1 MLGLFI
7 VQIIANLRSH
17 PKNSRQETG
26 VRGQEIRRDW
36 GRLMEIRRDTAEIR
50 RRYGRDAAETSG

>member
-36 GRLMEIRRDTAEIR
+36 GRQVGFIEFIEFIEFMGFI
-50 RRYGRDAAETSG
+50 